1 MPHIDQAQF
10 ETLWQNVKSRPV
22 VRRAE
27 ATPIQADLTLTGILD
42 HYMAMA
48 RLQREWGKLSQQDY
62 IALEYAVNALKGI
75 LVHIKDAELVADA
88 VARNTAAIQAKLAR
102 PAS

>member
-1 MPHIDQAQF
+1 MPHFDHAQF
-10 ETLWQNVKSRPV
+10 ETLWQNVKNQPL
-22 VRRAE
+22 VRRA
-27 ATPIQADLTLTGILD
+27 APAPIGADLTLSGILD
-42 HYMAMA
+42 HYMTMA

-75 LVHIKDAELVADA
+75 LVHIKDAELVAEA
-88 VARNTAAIQAKLAR
+88 IARNTVAIQAKLAR